1 MFFPGR
7 DSHEHHPGKQTAIRL
22 GHPFRAQPGQLVTQA
37 VRGGYQPDHVHPLAD
52 RSYPPQIACSSIQET
67 HCPAKIAVAPVVEGN
82 GQLQRPLVKIPIS
95 PSLPIQRSSRVS
107 WHSNQSPR
115 LNSPSAWSSLPEIE
129 CSHRSMGYHDRLC
142 LVDLLCQIVLR
153 SHLGNLVEL

>member
-82 GQLQRPLVKIPIS
+82 GQLQRPLVKIPDL
-95 PSLPIQRSSRVS
+95 SL
-107 WHSNQSPR
+107 
-115 LNSPSAWSSLPEIE
+115 AADPEIFQGFVAFE
-129 CSHRSMGYHDRLC
+129 P
-142 LVDLLCQIVLR
+142 IAP
-153 SHLGNLVEL
+153 VELTERLEQLA